1 MAILIRDKQALKS
14 GLEETV
20 LSKFFQPADGKH
32 NSGIYRMENKTIIV
46 DLSKLSGSHILWD
59 IKVQELYDEFEINH
73 YKFIGNNTYQ
83 PLFTFINM
91 TDLGGDIT
99 IEYISP
105 IKNSYIMVNS
115 RHRYSGVK
123 EIKGNIS
130 INFGSSFALSYAN
143 EGFWKLNKEILQNI
157 NDIYKLNGFAPIIF
171 QSLNRFD
178 EEKLSWQLEDRIDK
192 KTAKQTLHDVLLEDT
207 LYGFRYADGVC
218 FLIKNPKQ
226 TTYKYTNA
234 GKGII
239 PINIKDF
246 KEIIG
251 FQIYFKKK

>member
-1 MAILIRDKQALKS
+1 M
-14 GLEETV
+14 GLEETI
-20 LSKFFQPADGKH
+20 LSKFFHPDPDGKH

-46 DLSKLSGSHILWD
+46 DLSKLSGSHILGD

-73 YKFIGNNTYQ
+73 YKFIGNNPYQ
-83 PLFTFINM
+83 PLFTYMNM
-91 TDLGGDIT
+91 SDLGGNNSKYLT

-105 IKNSYIMVNS
+105 IKNSYILVNS
-115 RHRYSGVK
+115 RHYSGVK

-130 INFGSSFALSYAN
+130 INFGSSFALSYTN
-143 EGFWKLNKEILQNI
+143 EGFWRLNKENLQNI
-157 NDIYKLNGFAPIIF
+157 NDLYKLTGFAPIIF
-171 QSLNRFD
+171 QTFDRFD
-178 EEKLSWQLEDRIDK
+178 EEELSWLLEDRINK

-226 TTYKYTNA
+226 STYKYTNA
-234 GKGII
+234 SKGII
-239 PINIKDF
+239 PINIKNF
-246 KEIIG
+246 KEISG